1 MADYLIVIDVQ
12 TDYLSQDK
20 NYNSYDLIS
29 AINNK
34 ISIYPTDKVIYV
46 VNRFFWEL
54 DRKKKKL
61 VPDLKKV
68 SAYVYEKRH
77 ASCLTNDDLR
87 EFLWKHST
95 KSIEFV
101 GLDGNYCISASIKA
115 VSNRGYNAIV
125 DLNCIGV
132 KNHNKFKKTLKKW
145 RSAKVVIE

>member
-1 MADYLIVIDVQ
+1 M
-12 TDYLSQDK
+12 SMK
-20 NYNSYDLIS
+20 
-29 AINNK
+29 
-34 ISIYPTDKVIYV
+34 
-46 VNRFFWEL
+46 
-54 DRKKKKL
+54 
-61 VPDLKKV
+61 
-68 SAYVYEKRH
+68 KRH

-132 KNHNKFKKTLKKW
+132 KNHNKFKKTLKKMEECEGSN
-145 RSAKVVIE
+145 RVVNKRMDENI